1 MPVVVM
7 STVAV
12 APSCPVADADERR
25 GVDNRRRRRL
35 RLREVPVVVPAVDQD
50 DVCVG
55 YRRGVD
61 GRRGEV
67 VRIAVGGDVEG
78 LDCAVGTDD
87 FLGDRPQ
94 TLVEVTTS
102 GRMTSVE
109 SDPSEHPLRTAVV
122 VMTAA
127 ATAADR
133 RRRWRTRDPIRSWWA
148 PTGSHNEN
156 GFRKHS
162 AW

>member
-1 MPVVVM
+1 M
-7 STVAV
+7 
-12 APSCPVADADERR
+12 
-25 GVDNRRRRRL
+25 
-35 RLREVPVVVPAVDQD
+35 PAVDQD

-87 FLGDRPQ
+87 FPGDRPQ

-133 RRRWRTRDPIRSWWA
+133 RRRWRTGSRFEAGGLDGEPLMKMVSESIARGDPIRATRLFSS
-148 PTGSHNEN
+148 P
-156 GFRKHS
+156 
-162 AW
+162 